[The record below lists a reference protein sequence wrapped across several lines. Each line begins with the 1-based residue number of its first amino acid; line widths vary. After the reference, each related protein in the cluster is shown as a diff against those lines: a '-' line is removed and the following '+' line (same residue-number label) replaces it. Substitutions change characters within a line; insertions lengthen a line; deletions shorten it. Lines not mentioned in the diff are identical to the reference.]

1 MNQCRLFVTAR
12 KPEANHIASILD
24 PFLEDEG
31 VPAALFEDDANP
43 GNWCY
48 SAYVPA
54 SEKDEWI
61 TRLQDRLGSDGFG
74 LTFEEELIDDDVDWI
89 DATLR
94 ELAPVRAA
102 RFVVHGSHDRNAAKT
117 AAVAIEIDAGQAFGT
132 GHHGTT
138 AGCLV
143 LLETVLRRRTPRT
156 ALDIGTGSGVLAI
169 ALAKAARVPVLAT
182 DIDPV
187 ATKTARINAQL
198 NGVRNHVSF
207 ETSIGFNH
215 PIFRKTEPADLIFA
229 NILARPLEALACQMR
244 CHAAFGAD
252 IILSGL
258 LPHQQSRVVATYREH
273 GFTFRRRLIRDGW
286 LSLLLT
292 AQ

>member
-1 MNQCRLFVTAR
+1 
-12 KPEANHIASILD
+12 
-24 PFLEDEG
+24 
-31 VPAALFEDDANP
+31 
-43 GNWCY
+43 
-48 SAYVPA
+48 
-54 SEKDEWI
+54 
-61 TRLQDRLGSDGFG
+61 
-74 LTFEEELIDDDVDWI
+74 
-89 DATLR
+89 
-94 ELAPVRAA
+94 VRAG
-102 RFVVHGSHDRNAAKT
+102 RFVVHGSHDRHIAKT

-138 AGCLV
+138 AGGLD

-187 ATKTARINAQL
+187 ATKTARENARL
-198 NGVRNHVSF
+198 NEVRNDVIF
-207 ETSIGFNH
+207 ETSVGFNH
-215 PIFRKTEPADLIFA
+215 PIFQTTEPADLIFA
-229 NILARPLEALACQMR
+229 NILARPLEALAGPMHR
-244 CHAAFGAD
+244 HAEFGAD

-258 LPHQQSRVVATYREH
+258 LPHQQSRIVATYRQH

-292 AQ
+292 AR

>member
-1 MNQCRLFVTAR
+1 MSQCRLFLTAR

-31 VPAALFEDDANP
+31 VPTALFEDDTNP

-48 SAYVPA
+48 SAYVPT
-54 SEKDEWI
+54 EKKAEWI
-61 TRLQDRLGSDGFG
+61 GKLQDRLGSDSFG
-74 LTFEEELIDDDVDWI
+74 LILETENIDDDVDWI

-94 ELAPVRAA
+94 ELAPVRAG
-102 RFVVHGSHDRNAAKT
+102 RFVVHGSHDRYIAKT
-117 AAVAIEIDAGQAFGT
+117 APVAIEINAGQAFGT

-138 AGCLV
+138 AGCLD
-143 LLETVLRRRTPRT
+143 LLETVLRRRTPRS

-169 ALAKAARVPVLAT
+169 ALAKSAHVPVLAT

-187 ATKTARINAQL
+187 ATKTARANAKS
-198 NGVRNHVSF
+198 NGVRNHVVF
-207 ETSIGFNH
+207 ETSVGFNH
-215 PIFRKTEPADLIFA
+215 PVFRSVEPVDLVYA
-229 NILARPLEALACQMR
+229 NILARPLEALAGPMR
-244 CHAAFGAD
+244 RNAALGAD

-258 LPHQQSRVVATYREH
+258 LPHQQSRIVAVYRLH
-273 GFTFRRRLIRDGW
+273 GFTFRRHLIRDGW